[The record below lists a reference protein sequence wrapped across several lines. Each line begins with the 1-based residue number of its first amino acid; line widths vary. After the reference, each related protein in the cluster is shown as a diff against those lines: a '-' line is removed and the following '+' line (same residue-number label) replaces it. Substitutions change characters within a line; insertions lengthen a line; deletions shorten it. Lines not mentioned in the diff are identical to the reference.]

1 MSTYLFQ
8 LIARQS
14 NELQIGTVGNRIWQF
29 RQLIAGKHKFLKAC
43 TATNGIGQFGQV
55 IVGQNQPTQL
65 GLQGIGMNGRQ
76 MIGLEG
82 DHLFL
87 FIPKISRTKTNEE
100 NKY

>member
-14 NELQIGTVGNRIWQF
+14 NELQIGTVGNRIGQF

-43 TATNGIGQFGQV
+43 APSNGIGQTGQV
-55 IVGQNQPTQL
+55 VVGQNQPTKL

-76 MIGLEG
+76 MVGLEG
-82 DHLFL
+82 DHLYSFK
-87 FIPKISRTKTNEE
+87 FRENRQTKKT
-100 NKY
+100 KC